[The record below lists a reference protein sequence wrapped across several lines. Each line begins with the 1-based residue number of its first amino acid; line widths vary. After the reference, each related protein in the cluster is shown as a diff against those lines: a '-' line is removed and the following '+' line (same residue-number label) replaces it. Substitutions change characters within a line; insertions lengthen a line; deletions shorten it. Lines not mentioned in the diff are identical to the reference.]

1 MDYEVLSE
9 QEKAFIQHKTLQLH
23 LSFQN
28 IRKITEAAVDLHL
41 WQEASITDLWD
52 ESGTEHLRGK
62 TRSQAILKRFFTRI
76 DKLRSTPSDYKK
88 FIPPH
93 IGTHRPVTIA
103 SQDPDNALMGTCP
116 VASVKTRCC
125 NLETLDAVKQC
136 GYACSY
142 CSIQSFYDQDRVY
155 FHSDLKQRLSRLTFE
170 GQKIY
175 HIGTGQSS
183 DSLMWGNQN
192 NLLSDLFDFART
204 HENILLELKTKSSA
218 SAWMDEF
225 EIPFNVIATWSLN
238 PQRIIDAEEL
248 LTASLEKRLRTART
262 AADRGI
268 PVGFHLHPIIYC
280 EGWMH
285 EYTALTERI
294 QRLFRP
300 EEVVMVSMG
309 TLTFIKPVI
318 KQMRERGRS
327 TKTTEIPLSDAAG
340 KLSYPFE
347 TKKEMFSHVYSS
359 FSESW
364 RKSVYYYLCM
374 EDPDLWEPVFGYTYE
389 DNEAFEEDMKHSY
402 MKKVRQ
408 IRSRK

>member
-1 MDYEVLSE
+1 MKYTVLDDDERS
-9 QEKAFIQHKTLQLH
+9 FIQQKTQELH

-28 IRKITEAAVDLHL
+28 TRKIEEAAVDLHL
-41 WQEASITDLWD
+41 WQEASIIDLWD
-52 ESGTEHLRGK
+52 ESATEHLSGK
-62 TRSQAILKRFFTRI
+62 TRSQEILRRFFARI
-76 DKLRSTPSDYKK
+76 EALRSSPTDYGSFTPPD
-88 FIPPH
+88 IE
-93 IGTHRPVTIA
+93 THRSITIA
-103 SQDPDNALMGTCP
+103 SQNPDDALMGSCP

-125 NLETLDAVKQC
+125 NLETLDAVRQC
-136 GYACSY
+136 GFACSY

-155 FHSDLKQRLSRLTFE
+155 FHPDLKKRLSRLTFDKR
-170 GQKIY
+170 KIY

-225 EIPFNVIATWSLN
+225 NIPFNVIATWSVN
-238 PQRIIDAEEL
+238 PQKIIESEEL
-248 LTASLEKRLRTART
+248 LTASLEKRLTAARK

-268 PVGFHLHPIIYC
+268 PVGFHLHPIIYFD
-280 EGWMH
+280 GWRD

-294 QRLFRP
+294 QQLFSP

-318 KQMRERGRS
+318 KQMRVQGRS

-340 KLSYPFE
+340 KLSYPFDI
-347 TKKEMFSHVYSS
+347 KKEIFSHVYSS
-359 FSESW
+359 FNESW
-364 RKSVYYYLCM
+364 RNHVYFYLCM
-374 EDPDLWEPVFGYTYE
+374 EDPELWEPVFGYSHE
-389 DNEAFEEDMKHSY
+389 DNDAFEDDMKHSY

-408 IRSRK
+408 ICTRK